1 MLHEGNHPSFDKL
14 FLKTIIA
21 ITREPDCLPIRSE
34 VPDGLRKRPLAS
46 PDQEFSL
53 NCRKETPG
61 ERAFVAAM
69 WFFFVIFLVDAAHSE
84 SLVQPLECRL
94 QKLRTLMKDHQIQ
107 AYIVPSTDDHKTEF
121 VPAPEKR
128 REFISGFTGST
139 GNAVVTTTEA
149 LLWTDSRY
157 YLQALRELPPSW
169 KLVTMENSS
178 SIDEWLQK
186 NMKKG
191 DAVAVDPKKMLAGTF
206 KEYSSTL
213 NNSGISFIAMEDNLI
228 DRIWTDRPTYNEGNI
243 FIHALEFAGEPY
255 ERKLQRLRKKMRDLK
270 SDLLVA
276 AKLDEIAWLLNLRGH
291 DGEHTPT
298 FVSYVVVRNRSA
310 TLYTDTNKVPPEVV
324 DHLRKPGAEVEVSPY
339 DNFWS
344 DWKKDVQTH
353 KKIFVPESANYQ
365 IYSRVPADK
374 MIFKKSPLLDM
385 KALKNPVEVS
395 ASRRAHIK
403 DAVALCKL
411 YYQMEREVPDGAH
424 WDEIKATE
432 ILAFYRSQQK
442 DNLGSSFPS
451 IVAYGKNGA
460 SPHYIPT
467 PETNLTIGTSAPVT
481 LDTGGQYLDGTID
494 TTRVWHFGTPTPFQ
508 KQVYTALL
516 QGVADL
522 ATTVF
527 PQGSPAKLFDFVI
540 RRPLLKLGLTF
551 GHGTTHGTGLFLEV
565 HEDYNGTFFENF
577 IGSQEPGYYK
587 RDDFGMRLENLVV
600 VVPSAVQ
607 NDDNRDRLMTFSPL
621 TLVPYESKLID
632 RELMDQS
639 QVNWVNN
646 YHNDVRKLVGDE
658 MIKQRLHILYKWLIE
673 KTNPI

>member
-1 MLHEGNHPSFDKL
+1 
-14 FLKTIIA
+14 
-21 ITREPDCLPIRSE
+21 
-34 VPDGLRKRPLAS
+34 
-46 PDQEFSL
+46 
-53 NCRKETPG
+53 
-61 ERAFVAAM
+61 M
-69 WFFFVIFLVDAAHSE
+69 WIFFVVFLIDAVHSE
-84 SLVQPLECRL
+84 SSKQPLECRL
-94 QKLRTLMKDHQIQ
+94 QKLRTQMKDYQIQ
-107 AYIVPSTDDHKTEF
+107 AYIIPSTDDHKTEF
-121 VPAPEKR
+121 VPAPDKR

-139 GNAVVTTTEA
+139 GNALVTTTEA

-178 SIDEWLQK
+178 TIDEWLTK
-186 NMKKG
+186 NLKKG
-191 DAVAVDPKKMLAGTF
+191 DSAAVDPKKMLAKLFTD
-206 KEYSSTL
+206 YSSKL
-213 NNSGISFIAMEDNLI
+213 NSSGISFIALEDNLI
-228 DRIWTDRPTYNEGNI
+228 DRIWTNRPRYKEGNI
-243 FIHALEFAGEPY
+243 FVHALEFAGEPY
-255 ERKLQRLRKKMRDLK
+255 ERKLQRLRKKMREAQADLF
-270 SDLLVA
+270 VA
-276 AKLDEIAWLLNLRGH
+276 TKLDEIAWLLNLRGP

-310 TLYTDTNKVPPEVV
+310 TLYTDTDKVTPEVV
-324 DHLRKPGAEVEVSPY
+324 EHLQKPGAEVEVSPY
-339 DNFWS
+339 EDFWS
-344 DWKKDVQTH
+344 DWKMDVQIH
-353 KKIFVPESANYQ
+353 RKVLVPDSANYQ
-365 IYSRVPADK
+365 IYSKVPADK
-374 MIFKKSPLLDM
+374 ITLKKSPLLDM
-385 KALKNPVEVS
+385 KAQKNAVEVA

-403 DAVALCKL
+403 DAIALCKL
-411 YYQMEREVPDGAH
+411 YYQMEREVPDGIH

-467 PETNLTIGTSAPVT
+467 PETNVTIGTSAPVT

-600 VVPSAVQ
+600 VVPAAVQ
-607 NDDNRDRLMTFSPL
+607 NDENRDRLMTFSPL

-658 MIKQRLHILYKWLIE
+658 MIKQRLHILYKWLME
-673 KTNPI
+673 KTSPI